1 MSLFNWLKRLVQ
13 APTPAPVP
21 APASTPPVETAPA
34 ATDSGWH
41 TGCEGD
47 TLWVLSPEGKRHAL
61 PLSHLHAVAIETSDN
76 GALGNAFWWLF
87 YGPDEDVA
95 FTLPGGA
102 NGEGGMAERLA
113 ALPDFHHDMYAAAI
127 RSTEADTFVIWQ
139 RPFD

>member
-1 MSLFNWLKRLVQ
+1 MGLFNWLKRF
-13 APTPAPVP
+13 AKAPAPVAAPAIP
-21 APASTPPVETAPA
+21 APPPPAPEPET
-34 ATDSGWH
+34 GWH

-47 TLWVLSPEGKRHAL
+47 TLWALDPEGKRHAL
-61 PLSHLHAVAIETSDN
+61 PLPHLHAVAIETSDT
-76 GALGNAFWWLF
+76 GALGNSFWWLF

-102 NGEGGMAERLA
+102 RGEGAMAERIA

-127 RSTEADTFVIWQ
+127 RSTDVDTFVVWQ